1 MILAL
6 DQGTS
11 SSRALLFDK
20 NGQLLGLE
28 QQEFQ
33 QYYPQEAWVEHDAE
47 EIWRSQLQVAQRLI
61 EKMQI
66 SPQAI
71 QAIGITN
78 QRETTILWDKKTGRP
93 VHRAIVWQDR
103 RTASYCEELK
113 QAGHA
118 DYLRQQTGLLAD
130 AYFSA
135 TKIRW
140 ILEHV
145 PQAKALAE
153 KEQLCFG
160 TVDSWLLWKLTNGKV
175 HKTDPSNASRTLLY
189 NLHTGEWDPKLLDI
203 FGIPAHILPEI
214 SASSGLFG
222 HTDSSL
228 FGAEISITGI
238 AGDQQA
244 ALFGQGCWQAGSV
257 KNTYGTGCFML
268 MNTGDQPQSS
278 NSGLLTTVAW
288 EIDGQ
293 RTYALE
299 GAVFVAG
306 AAIQWLRD
314 SLRILDSA
322 KDSSYFAQQVEDTNG
337 VYFVPAFAGLGAP
350 YWDMYARGAILGL
363 SRSST
368 KAHIVRAALESLAYQ
383 SKDLLLAMQQD
394 AQLPLVQLK
403 VDGGASAND
412 FLMQFQSDI
421 LDAELLRPS
430 LQETTA
436 AGAAYLAGLGAKV
449 WTKSD
454 IQGFLAKQAQS
465 FQPNMPAA
473 DREKRYARWL
483 KAVSRTRNWAEE

>member
-78 QRETTILWDKKTGRP
+78 QRETTILWDKKTGQP

-203 FGIPAHILPEI
+203 FGIPAHILPKI

-222 HTDSSL
+222 HTDP
-228 FGAEISITGI
+228 
-238 AGDQQA
+238 
-244 ALFGQGCWQAGSV
+244 ALLGQ
-257 KNTYGTGCFML
+257 KF
-268 MNTGDQPQSS
+268 P
-278 NSGLLTTVAW
+278 
-288 EIDGQ
+288 
-293 RTYALE
+293 
-299 GAVFVAG
+299 
-306 AAIQWLRD
+306 LR
-314 SLRILDSA
+314 
-322 KDSSYFAQQVEDTNG
+322 V
-337 VYFVPAFAGLGAP
+337 
-350 YWDMYARGAILGL
+350 
-363 SRSST
+363 
-368 KAHIVRAALESLAYQ
+368 
-383 SKDLLLAMQQD
+383 
-394 AQLPLVQLK
+394 
-403 VDGGASAND
+403 
-412 FLMQFQSDI
+412 
-421 LDAELLRPS
+421 
-430 LQETTA
+430 
-436 AGAAYLAGLGAKV
+436 
-449 WTKSD
+449 
-454 IQGFLAKQAQS
+454 
-465 FQPNMPAA
+465 
-473 DREKRYARWL
+473 
-483 KAVSRTRNWAEE
+483 